1 MKFVRPTFLHESP
14 NDYSHLLQS
23 IEHDARV
30 SHRSEDKSDGS
41 VAGSEAFIRKI
52 IKLGHESVLEHEQLS
67 VEIDCDRGVSHE
79 LVRHRIGS
87 YTQES
92 TRYVNYGGSE
102 IEFIDPFACPQAL
115 IKMFQ
120 SGLTERQIHESRRQ
134 FCRALELS
142 EQVYQLMIQL
152 GSPPEVARAVLPN
165 ALRTKI
171 VATYNLRQ
179 WREILE
185 KRTARAA
192 HPQMREIMLGVLK
205 LFQQRYPVFFEDFD
219 IVEEP
224 LANSGLGIG
233 GIDIPTHANRR
244 KS

>member
-1 MKFVRPTFLHESP
+1 MKFVKPTFLHESP

-23 IEHDARV
+23 IEHAARV

-102 IEFIDPFACPQAL
+102 IEFIDPFVCPQFLHKAFVAGKSENEIFAAREQFVSALRVAETSYKAL
-115 IKMFQ
+115 I
-120 SGLTERQIHESRRQ
+120 
-134 FCRALELS
+134 A
-142 EQVYQLMIQL
+142 L
-152 GSPPEVARAVLPN
+152 GSPPEIARAILPN

-205 LFQQRYPVFFEDFD
+205 LFKQNYPVFFEDFD

-224 LANSGLGIG
+224 LTNVSLGVNG
-233 GIDIPTHANRR
+233 FSVPTHANRR